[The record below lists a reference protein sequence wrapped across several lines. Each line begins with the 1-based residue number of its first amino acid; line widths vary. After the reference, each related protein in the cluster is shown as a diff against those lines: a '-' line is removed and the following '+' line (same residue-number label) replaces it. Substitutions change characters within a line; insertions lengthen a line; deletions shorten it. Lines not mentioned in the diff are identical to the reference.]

1 MVLMVLAVLFLP
13 GIDAIAKYLS
23 GSVSAGQVTWTRF
36 VLQSL
41 FLLPLCLRLPGAL
54 LRPPLGLHLLRGAL
68 LALTTVLFFY
78 SLKFLPMADAI
89 AIFFIEPLVLTVLSA
104 AFLGEAIGWRRMS
117 AVLVGLLGALI
128 VIRPAFANIG
138 FAALLPLMA
147 AVCFATY
154 MLLTRKLVAHTD
166 PMRMQL
172 YAGVIGAVVMSVAL
186 LLGDKLGVEAIAI
199 SSPTLPQWGMLLV
212 LSIIATVGHLMVT
225 HALRRA
231 PAALLAPFQ
240 YVEIVGA
247 TILGFLV
254 FDDLPDVT
262 TCFGIAIIVGT
273 GLYVFH
279 RERTQ
284 IST

>member
-1 MVLMVLAVLFLP
+1 
-13 GIDAIAKYLS
+13 
-23 GSVSAGQVTWTRF
+23 
-36 VLQSL
+36 
-41 FLLPLCLRLPGAL
+41 
-54 LRPPLGLHLLRGAL
+54 
-68 LALTTVLFFY
+68 
-78 SLKFLPMADAI
+78 
-89 AIFFIEPLVLTVLSA
+89 
-104 AFLGEAIGWRRMS
+104 
-117 AVLVGLLGALI
+117 
-128 VIRPAFANIG
+128 
-138 FAALLPLMA
+138 
-147 AVCFATY
+147 
-154 MLLTRKLVAHTD
+154 
-166 PMRMQL
+166 MQL

>member
-1 MVLMVLAVLFLP
+1 MVIAVLLLP

-54 LRPPLGLHLLRGAL
+54 LQPPLGLHLVRGAL

-78 SLKFLPMADAI
+78 SLKSLPMADAI
-89 AIFFIEPLVLTVLSA
+89 AIFFVEPLLLTILSA
-104 AFLGEAIGWRRMS
+104 VFLGEAIGWRRIS
-117 AVLVGLLGALI
+117 AVLVGLIGALI
-128 VIRPAFANIG
+128 VIRPAFASIG
-138 FAALLPLMA
+138 FTALLPLMA
-147 AVCFATY
+147 AACFAVY
-154 MLLTRKLVAHTD
+154 MLLTRKLVAYTE
-166 PMRMQL
+166 PMRMQF
-172 YAGVIGAVVMSVAL
+172 YAGVTGAAVMSVAL
-186 LLGDKLGVEAIAI
+186 LVGNTLGVEAIAVLN
-199 SSPTLPQWGMLLV
+199 PTLPQWGMLLA
-212 LSIIATVGHLMVT
+212 LSIIATVGHLMIT
-225 HALRRA
+225 HALKHT

-254 FDDLPDVT
+254 FNDLPDTT

-273 GLYVFH
+273 GLYLFH
-279 RERTQ
+279 RERAQ
-284 IST
+284 IPG